1 MLAPRGRREI
11 NCCHAG
17 KKSTLSVSCVPE
29 FVCDR
34 MQTERYQ
41 RAVIWKN
48 MVRICISNCW
58 EQEVDGEILLLG
70 MKRLP
75 AITGAVRNGGAARAH
90 SKFGPGKGVCVCC
103 GEELFK
109 TFALK

>member
-1 MLAPRGRREI
+1 
-11 NCCHAG
+11 
-17 KKSTLSVSCVPE
+17 
-29 FVCDR
+29 
-34 MQTERYQ
+34 
-41 RAVIWKN
+41 

-90 SKFGPGKGVCVCC
+90 SKFGPGKGVCVLRRGIIQNVCAQVKLYF
-103 GEELFK
+103 GMRVMNIHREREDATNLN
-109 TFALK
+109 